1 MSKLEALIERAR
13 ALPPNEQ
20 DALAEEMETWLD
32 LPSPPDDF
40 GAEGSDAELAH
51 RVEAWRANPKGV
63 PAGDLHARL
72 KRLREQK

>member
-13 ALPPNEQ
+13 ALPPSEQ

-32 LPSPPDDF
+32 LPAPPDDF
-40 GAEGSDAELAH
+40 GADGSDAELAR
-51 RVEAWRANPKGV
+51 RVEAWRANPSGV
-63 PAGDLHARL
+63 PAADLHARL